1 MWCIMELVV
10 SDPEILGGK
19 PVIKGTRM
27 PVSLIFELAGLNYS
41 VDQIIEYYPF
51 LTKDVVIR
59 ILKMGKEIKKSLD
72 HVDFPAYFEK
82 GPVQD

>member
-1 MWCIMELVV
+1 MELVV

-41 VDQIIEYYPF
+41 VDQIIEFYPF
-51 LTKDVVIR
+51 LTREIVIR
-59 ILKMGKEIKKSLD
+59 ILKMGKEFKESLT
-72 HVDFPAYFEK
+72 HVDLSSYLNKE
-82 GPVQD
+82 PVQD

>member
-1 MWCIMELVV
+1 MELVV

-27 PVSLIFELAGLNYS
+27 PVSLIFELAGLSYT

-59 ILKMGKEIKKSLD
+59 ILKMGEKIKKSLD

-82 GPVQD
+82 GPVHD